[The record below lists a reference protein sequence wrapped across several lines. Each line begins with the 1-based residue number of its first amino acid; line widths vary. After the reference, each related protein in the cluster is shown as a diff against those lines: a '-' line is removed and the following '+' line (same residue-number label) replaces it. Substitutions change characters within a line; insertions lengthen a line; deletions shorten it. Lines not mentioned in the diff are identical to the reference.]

1 MRTKTY
7 RAGTMKEALSQVRRD
22 LGGEAVILGTREV
35 RRRRLLGLGTREVIE
50 VTASDGP
57 VAPSVRVD
65 TGFESSTGTSPA
77 LHAQFSEQL
86 SRLHAMV
93 EDLSRLGRLDHLLPD
108 LPSELVPTY
117 AMLLEAEVPEVLARR
132 LMRHVAESLEP
143 EEAHRPDAVRDAL
156 RDAVESCLP
165 IAPPIA
171 VVPGTRRVVAL
182 VGPTGVGKTTTV
194 AKLAANFKLV
204 HGLRPGLVTVDTYRI
219 AAVEQLRTYA
229 EIIDL
234 PLAVA
239 NAPNEMRRAIDE
251 LGNVDLVLIDTAG
264 RSPRDEVKIRELAD
278 FLIEARPDE
287 VHLVLSAVAGE
298 RSLRAAVE
306 RFAVARADRLILTK
320 LDEADGLGGVLA
332 VIGQAN
338 RPVSYLTTGQAV
350 PDDIEPADRRR
361 LARLILGHEEVD
373 SSQLAARGSQF
384 AVRNRNAAENRRSST
399 AERT

>member
-1 MRTKTY
+1 MKTKTY
-7 RAGTMKEALSQVRRD
+7 RAGTMKEALAQVRRD
-22 LGGEAVILGTREV
+22 LGGDAVILGTREV
-35 RRRRLLGLGTREVIE
+35 RRRRLLGLRRREQIE
-50 VTASDGP
+50 VTASNSP
-57 VAPSVRVD
+57 VAAMMRVD
-65 TGFESSTGTSPA
+65 SAVAPVTGATSGANPA
-77 LHAQFSEQL
+77 LHAQFTEQL

-93 EDLSRLGRLDHLLPD
+93 EDLSRQGRLDHLLPD

-117 AMLLEAEVPEVLARR
+117 ATLLEAEVPESLARR
-132 LMRHVAESLEP
+132 LVRHVAESLEP
-143 EEAHRPDAVRDAL
+143 DETHNPDAVRDAL

-171 VVPGTRRVVAL
+171 VVAGVRRVVAL

-204 HGLRPGLVTVDTYRI
+204 HGLRPGLVTVDTFRI

-239 NAPNEMRRAIDE
+239 NSPSEMRRAIDE
-251 LGNVDLVLIDTAG
+251 LGDVDLVLIDTAG
-264 RSPRDEVKIRELAD
+264 RSPRDEVRIRELAD
-278 FLIEARPDE
+278 FLTEAKPDE

-306 RFAVARADRLILTK
+306 RFAIARADRLILTK

-361 LARLILGHEEVD
+361 LARLILGHDVV
-373 SSQLAARGSQF
+373 S
-384 AVRNRNAAENRRSST
+384 
-399 AERT
+399 